1 MNRLCL
7 AVCMLLLAVAAA
19 TAQPVNIVP
28 NPSLE
33 LPVDA
38 ELDSDGKPVKW
49 GTHIGKGK
57 ADFAI
62 VEDQAHTGTR
72 SAYVKAIAPN
82 PSGYWISPRIPVEP
96 GRVYRLEVWYKT
108 TDVEPSG
115 RGVTFSLNFR
125 GADDAWAG
133 SVAETGTPYTHDWE
147 RMEFKGGA
155 PINAAYVNIV
165 AGLADS
171 AGEVWFDDFS
181 LSITDD
187 VRSDMPPTDDV
198 MARLFPNYWMPDKSI
213 GLIHGETQ
221 PLLFLVMNRAKKD
234 RANSCIGLLLPEGI
248 SVVGGDASVPA
259 AAPGVDVEHEGRP
272 FRKWL
277 QPVEASAQKREV
289 FDYYNGSL
297 VCLKADCAPG
307 EYAAYYFFSSD
318 EETEAP
324 QKTTIEVL
332 PALPEPP
339 KVTRFRIGML
349 LPDAVRAGGK
359 ALDFI
364 DMYAKTGM
372 NMVMYGREPKQ
383 YEKLAR
389 RFKEHG
395 ILRQILLGGTGVVYD
410 CAYGNKDPE
419 IAIIGKDGS
428 PNSGGLCPTYTAGRG
443 EHFEQSPL
451 DTHIAAPIRADL
463 MDGFAINW
471 EPPGAFK
478 GLDYCFC
485 PRCLDRFAQEEKID
499 RAELDRIGP
508 AGIVETYPAQWLRFR
523 ARLEALIAK
532 AYYDRAEELTA
543 EVGRQIWF
551 TPLTGPGM
559 FEDPRP
565 SQSSIDEC
573 IRNGDV
579 EHPYL
584 YRHWIHSYG
593 PFTYA
598 YYDVIAERW
607 RGHHA
612 NTAKYAGE
620 AARFSRAQRDVERRR
635 PVWLGIEGVQKGSMS
650 TLCWATTPE
659 QMELEIVLA
668 LAEGC
673 EGVYVYTGR
682 GMDGYYY
689 SAMARAM
696 RRAALLAEAW
706 RVSSSPRGG
715 VDVQMSLA
723 NAPAEHF
730 VYARPFARDAGFLLV
745 VGALDATRT
754 VPAHIKLPAVRW
766 AEGDAFDVSD
776 PVIGESPGG
785 KRRWTKDELVNE
797 GFDISLEPGTVRT
810 YVLMPV
816 GGNG

>member
-1 MNRLCL
+1 MNRLCM
-7 AVCMLLLAVAAA
+7 AVCLLLLLGCAA
-19 TAQPVNIVP
+19 AQPVNIVP
-28 NPSLE
+28 NPGLE
-33 LPVDA
+33 LPIDA
-38 ELDSDGKPVKW
+38 EFDSDGKPVKW

-57 ADFAI
+57 AEFAI
-62 VEDQAHTGTR
+62 AEDQAHTGTR
-72 SAYVKAIAPN
+72 SAHVKAIAPN

-96 GRVYRLEVWYKT
+96 GRVYRFEVWYRT
-108 TDVEPSG
+108 LDVEPSG

-147 RMEFKGGA
+147 KMEFKGGA

-165 AGLADS
+165 VGLADS
-171 AGEVWFDDFS
+171 AGEAWFDDLS
-181 LSITDD
+181 LTITDD

-198 MARLFPNYWMPDKSI
+198 MVRPFPNYWMPDKSI

-259 AAPGVDVEHEGRP
+259 AAPGVAVEHEGRP

-277 QPVEASAQKREV
+277 QPVEGTAQKREV

-297 VCLKADCAPG
+297 VCLKADCDPG
-307 EYAAYYFFSSD
+307 EYTAYYFFSSD
-318 EETEAP
+318 EETEPP
-324 QKTTIEVL
+324 QKATIEVL

-339 KVTRFRIGML
+339 QVTRFRIGML
-349 LPDAVRAGGK
+349 LPDAVRAGG
-359 ALDFI
+359 AGLDFI
-364 DMYAKTGM
+364 DMYARTGM
-372 NMVMYGREPKQ
+372 NMVMYGREPKE
-383 YEKLAR
+383 YAEVAR

-395 ILRQILLGGTGVVYD
+395 ILRQILLGGTGIVYD

-419 IAIIGKDGS
+419 IAIIDKDGK
-428 PNSGGLCPTYTAGRG
+428 PNLGGLCPTYTAGRG
-443 EHFEQSPL
+443 EHFEQYPL
-451 DTHIAAPIRADL
+451 EEHIAKPVRADL
-463 MDGFAINW
+463 IDGVAINW
-471 EPPGAFK
+471 EPPGTYK

-508 AGIVETYPAQWLRFR
+508 AGIIEKYPTQWLRFR
-523 ARLEALIAK
+523 ARLEGLIAK
-532 AYYDRAEELTA
+532 AYYDKAEDLTA

-559 FEDPRP
+559 FDDPRP
-565 SQSSIDEC
+565 TQATIDQC

-579 EHPYL
+579 EHPTF
-584 YRHWIHSYG
+584 YREWIHSYG

-612 NTAKYAGE
+612 NTATYAGE
-620 AARFSRAQRDVERRR
+620 AARFAAAQLRMMPRR
-635 PVWLGIEGVQKGSMS
+635 PVWLGIEGVQKGSMD

-668 LAEGC
+668 LAQGC
-673 EGVYVYTGR
+673 DGVYVYTGR
-682 GMDGYYY
+682 GMDGHYYN
-689 SAMARAM
+689 AMARAM
-696 RRAALLAEAW
+696 RRADLLQASAGAGM
-706 RVSSSPRGG
+706 SNRGFVKVEMG
-715 VDVQMSLA
+715 LA
-723 NAPAEHF
+723 NAAADGF
-730 VYARPFARDAGFLLV
+730 VYARLLWTDTGDLLV

-754 VPAHIKLPAVRW
+754 VSARIRLPALQW
-766 AEGDAFDVSD
+766 SDAQAFSVLD
-776 PVIGESPGG
+776 PIVEESPGG
-785 KRRWTKDELVNE
+785 KRKWLKDELVNE
-797 GFDISLEPGTVRT
+797 GIEFTLEPGMVRT
-810 YVLMPV
+810 YRLMPV
-816 GGNG
+816 AGNR

>member
-1 MNRLCL
+1 MNRLCM
-7 AVCMLLLAVAAA
+7 AVCLLLLLSCAA
-19 TAQPVNIVP
+19 AQPVNIVP
-28 NPSLE
+28 NPGLE
-33 LPVDA
+33 LPIDA
-38 ELDSDGKPVKW
+38 EFDSDGKPVKW
-49 GTHIGKGK
+49 GTHIGKGE
-57 ADFAI
+57 AEFAI
-62 VEDQAHTGTR
+62 VENQAHTGAR
-72 SAYVKAIAPN
+72 SVYVKTIAPN

-96 GRVYRLEVWYKT
+96 GRVYRFEVWYKT
-108 TDVEPSG
+108 LDVEPSG

-155 PINAAYVNIV
+155 PMNAAYVNIV

-171 AGEVWFDDFS
+171 AGEAWFDDFS

-198 MARLFPNYWMPDKSI
+198 MARPFPNHWMPDKSI

-234 RANSCIGLLLPEGI
+234 RANSGIGLLLPEGI

-259 AAPGVDVEHEGRP
+259 AAPGVPVEHDGQR
-272 FRKWL
+272 FRRWL

-318 EETEAP
+318 EETETP

-349 LPDAVRAGGK
+349 LPDAVRAGG
-359 ALDFI
+359 AGLDFI
-364 DMYAKTGM
+364 DMYARTGM

-383 YEKLAR
+383 YAELAR

-395 ILRQILLGGTGVVYD
+395 VLREILLGGTGVVYD
-410 CAYGNKDPE
+410 CAYGNKDPA
-419 IAIIGKDGS
+419 IAIIGSDGKPS
-428 PNSGGLCPTYTAGRG
+428 FGGLCPTYTAGRG

-451 DTHIAAPIRADL
+451 ESHLATPIRADL

-508 AGIVETYPAQWLRFR
+508 AGIIEQYPTQWLRFR

-565 SQSSIDEC
+565 SQASIDEC
-573 IRNGDV
+573 IRTGDV
-579 EHPYL
+579 EHPIL
-584 YRHWIHSYG
+584 YREWIHSYG
-593 PFTYA
+593 PFTYT

-612 NTAKYAGE
+612 NTARYAGE
-620 AARFSRAQRDVERRR
+620 AARFSRAQRDVVPRRQ
-635 PVWLGIEGVQKGSMS
+635 VWLGIEGVQKGSMS
-650 TLCWATTPE
+650 TLCWSTTPE
-659 QMELEIVLA
+659 QMELEIILA

-682 GMDGYYY
+682 GMDGHYY
-689 SAMARAM
+689 SAAARAM
-696 RRAALLAEAW
+696 RRADLMQADWIRSPLADDA
-706 RVSSSPRGG
+706 VSVEMGT
-715 VDVQMSLA
+715 A
-723 NAPAEHF
+723 NTPAEGF
-730 VYARPFARDAGFLLV
+730 VYTRMYVMPSHYLLV

-754 VPAHIKLPAVRW
+754 VSARIKLPGLREWGKSTFEA
-766 AEGDAFDVSD
+766 SD
-776 PVIGESPGG
+776 PIVNEPPGG
-785 KRRWTKDELVNE
+785 RETWTGEDLVNE
-797 GFDISLEPGTVRT
+797 GFELPLAPGTVCT
-810 YVLMPV
+810 YVFHIAEV
-816 GGNG
+816 IR